1 MSRFYITT
9 AIDYVNSRPHLGTA
23 YEKIAADVIARY
35 KRLRGIETRFMMGN
49 DEHSQ
54 NVFQRAGELG
64 VEPLAFC
71 DDMERAFRDVWA
83 RLDISFDDFIRT
95 TEARH
100 RTGVTALASRL
111 TEAGDVYEGYF
122 EGWYCVSCEAFKTEK
137 DLEDGNCPVHRKP
150 PQWIKEKNHFFRLS
164 KYRQRLLDHYAA
176 HPEFLEPEI
185 RRNEMLRL
193 LESGLD
199 DISMSRTGQAWGIPV
214 PSDPG
219 SVIYVWFDALINYI
233 SGVGYGADDALF
245 ETWWPADLHVIGKD
259 ITRFHCVIWPAMLM
273 SAGVPLPRR
282 VFGHGWVHWQGQKMS
297 KSLGTVVDPL
307 EAADRLGPDPLR
319 LYLTKEIAFGQD
331 GDFTW
336 DRFEERYNVDLANNF
351 GNLVSRLASM
361 AHRYREGRLTAPP
374 SSPGPLAEAAVG
386 AVAAYREAMDAFALH
401 GGVAAAFQL
410 VDAAN
415 EYIAAVEPWVT
426 ARDPARAAELDRQL
440 YDVSEAV
447 RIAAVLLT
455 PVMPRSCR
463 EVLARV
469 GAPADGADL
478 NLDRDGVWATP
489 PGAERRVVKGDPL
502 WPRLDPGRA
511 AADGGAAAQRK
522 VSPPRRVVGR
532 KVRVAADADTGVQRR
547 EQRTMNDSERR
558 AVDEAPPAAAATPP
572 ATEVDGATA
581 AASGGAAA
589 VAGTGTAEVAEAA
602 HETPRISIDEF
613 AKVELRVGRVVTAEA
628 VRKSKKLVR
637 LEIDDGAG
645 VRQVVA
651 GIARAYEPE
660 SLVGRHVV
668 FVANLQ
674 PARLM
679 GIESNGMVLA
689 ALDAEGQP
697 VLLRP
702 DDPERAPA
710 GSAIR

>member
-35 KRLRGIETRFMMGN
+35 KRLCGVDTRFMMGN

-54 NVFQRAGELG
+54 NVFQRARDLG

-71 DDMERAFRDVWA
+71 DGMEQTFRDVWA

-100 RTGVTALASRL
+100 RKSVTTLVSRL
-111 TEAGDVYEGYF
+111 AAAGDVYEGFF

-193 LESGLD
+193 LEAGLD

-214 PSDPG
+214 PADPG

-233 SGVGYGADDALF
+233 SGVGYGADEALF

-361 AHRYREGRLTAPP
+361 AHRYRKGRLVAPA
-374 SSPGPLAEAAVG
+374 SAPGPLAETAGG
-386 AVAAYREAMDAFALH
+386 AVAGYREAMDGFALH

-410 VDAAN
+410 IDAAN

-426 ARDPARAAELDRQL
+426 ARDPARAVELDRQL

-447 RIAAVLLT
+447 RIAALLLT

-469 GAPADGADL
+469 GAPVDGSGPT
-478 NLDRDGVWATP
+478 LDRDEVWATP
-489 PGAERRVVKGDPL
+489 PGAERQIAKGDPL
-502 WPRLDPGRA
+502 WPRLDPQRTA
-511 AADGGAAAQRK
+511 AGADTGAQRKERKMKEGEQPGAGGARPVGAAAE
-522 VSPPRRVVGR
+522 SP
-532 KVRVAADADTGVQRR
+532 Q
-547 EQRTMNDSERR
+547 
-558 AVDEAPPAAAATPP
+558 EAPGST
-572 ATEVDGATA
+572 TA
-581 AASGGAAA
+581 AGAAA
-589 VAGTGTAEVAEAA
+589 PTGTGGGTEEAGA
-602 HETPRISIDEF
+602 PETPRISIDDF
-613 AKVELRVGRVVTAEA
+613 ARVELRIGRVVTAEA

-637 LEIDDGAG
+637 LEIDDGGA

-651 GIARAYEPE
+651 GIARAYEPDT
-660 SLVGRHVV
+660 LVGRHVV

-674 PARLM
+674 PAKLM

-689 ALDAEGQP
+689 ALDADGQP
-697 VLLRP
+697 VLLTP

-710 GSAIR
+710 GSAVR

>member
-35 KRLRGIETRFMMGN
+35 KRLRGVETRFMMGN

-54 NVFQRAGELG
+54 NVFQRARELG

-71 DDMERAFRDVWA
+71 DGMEKTFRDVWA

-95 TEARH
+95 TEDRH
-100 RTGVTALASRL
+100 RTSVTTLASRL
-111 TEAGDVYEGYF
+111 ADAGDVYEGYF

-193 LESGLD
+193 LEAGLD

-214 PSDPG
+214 PSDPQ
-219 SVIYVWFDALINYI
+219 SVIYVWFDALINYV
-233 SGVGYGADDALF
+233 SGVGYGTDEELF

-361 AHRYREGRLTAPP
+361 AHRYRKGRLVAPP
-374 SSPGPLAEAAVG
+374 SGPGPLAEAASR

-410 VDAAN
+410 VDATN

-447 RIAAVLLT
+447 RIAGVLLT
-455 PVMPRSCR
+455 PVMPSSCR

-469 GAPADGADL
+469 GASVDGSGP
-478 NLDRDGVWATP
+478 NLDRDAIWATP
-489 PGAERRVVKGDPL
+489 PGAERQVAKGDPL
-502 WPRLDPGRA
+502 WPRLDPERA
-511 AADGGAAAQRK
+511 AANVDTGAQRKEQQAMNDSEQGGAGEAAPAAPAAAPRSEAADSTGADAAATTAESAVSADGGASGEEA
-522 VSPPRRVVGR
+522 
-532 KVRVAADADTGVQRR
+532 
-547 EQRTMNDSERR
+547 
-558 AVDEAPPAAAATPP
+558 APPAP
-572 ATEVDGATA
+572 
-581 AASGGAAA
+581 
-589 VAGTGTAEVAEAA
+589 
-602 HETPRISIDEF
+602 ETPRISIDDF
-613 AKVELRVGRVVTAEA
+613 ARVELRVGRVVTAEP

-660 SLVGRHVV
+660 TLVGRHVV

-674 PARLM
+674 PAKLM

-697 VLLRP
+697 VLLTP

-710 GSAIR
+710 GSAVR

>member
-1 MSRFYITT
+1 MSKFYLTT

-35 KRLRGIETRFMMGN
+35 KRLRGVETRFMMGN

-54 NVFQRAGELG
+54 NVFQRARELG

-71 DDMERAFRDVWA
+71 DGMEKTFRDVWA
-83 RLDISFDDFIRT
+83 RLDISFDDYIRT

-100 RTGVTALASRL
+100 RTSVTTLVSRL
-111 TEAGDVYEGYF
+111 ADAGDVYEGFF

-233 SGVGYGADDALF
+233 SGVGYGADEALF

-361 AHRYREGRLTAPP
+361 AHRYRRGRLAAPA
-374 SSPGPLAEAAVG
+374 SAPGPLAEAAGG
-386 AVAAYREAMDAFALH
+386 AVARYREAMDAFALH

-469 GAPADGADL
+469 GAPVGGSGPT
-478 NLDRDGVWATP
+478 LDRDGVWATP
-489 PGAERRVVKGDPL
+489 PGAERQIAKGDPL
-502 WPRLDPGRA
+502 WPRLDPDRPA
-511 AADGGAAAQRK
+511 TGGETDVQRK
-522 VSPPRRVVGR
+522 ASPPKAVAGR
-532 KVRVAADADTGVQRR
+532 KVRVAADVATGAQRR
-547 EQRTMNDSERR
+547 EQRTMNDSEQPAAGE
-558 AVDEAPPAAAATPP
+558 AVAAATPP
-572 ATEVDGATA
+572 ESEVGASA
-581 AASGGAAA
+581 PVGGGVAP
-589 VAGTGTAEVAEAA
+589 VGIGAGTEEAEAP
-602 HETPRISIDEF
+602 ETPRISIDDF
-613 AKVELRVGRVVTAEA
+613 ARVELRIGRVVTAEA

-660 SLVGRHVV
+660 TLVGRHVV

-674 PARLM
+674 PAKLM

-697 VLLRP
+697 VLLTP

-710 GSAIR
+710 GSAVR